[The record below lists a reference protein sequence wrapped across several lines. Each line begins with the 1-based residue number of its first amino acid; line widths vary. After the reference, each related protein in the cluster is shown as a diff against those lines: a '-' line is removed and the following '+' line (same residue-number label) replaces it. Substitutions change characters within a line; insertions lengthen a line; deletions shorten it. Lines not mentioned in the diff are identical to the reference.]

1 MEEFSTAPAP
11 VFKRIVA
18 FAIDV
23 LIGFVVV
30 VLLLFFQETF
40 RTKRAFDKD
49 VHYELGETGIPQYF
63 RYTLD
68 SFYEGEAE
76 PQLFLK
82 GIQAEKEIA
91 FPIILLAPWLLFTL
105 IFAAVGASPGKL
117 LMGLRVRDE
126 RGGKISV
133 GKASVRYFGKWISAL
148 PAFLGF
154 FLAFGNPK
162 RQALHDK
169 LNKTLVVS
177 A

>member
-1 MEEFSTAPAP
+1 MEQFSTAPAP

-18 FAIDV
+18 FGLDI
-23 LIGFVVV
+23 LIGLVLVVV
-30 VLLLFFQETF
+30 LLFFQESF

-82 GIQAEKEIA
+82 GIKAEKEIA
-91 FPIILLAPWLLFTL
+91 FPIILLAPWLVFTL
-105 IFAAVGASPGKL
+105 IFAVLGASPGKL

-126 RGGKISV
+126 QGGKISA

-148 PAFLGF
+148 PVFIGF
-154 FLAFGNPK
+154 FLAFSNPR

-177 A
+177 T